1 MKLGSFTSG
10 WHYEAKKVQKS
21 VMHLRSCCFAY
32 LNVHFFA
39 ILVALLS
46 HCFTQNNI
54 PQNSGSEQLGIK
66 QQFSFRRWQC

>member
-39 ILVALLS
+39 ILVAVLTVTALLKIIS
-46 HCFTQNNI
+46 PKIVVVSNW
-54 PQNSGSEQLGIK
+54 G
-66 QQFSFRRWQC
+66 